1 MVHRVPDCGFAR
13 SYIIEEDDDLMVVDV
28 GSIGAA
34 QEVETYCKQIL
45 NRPLRD
51 IRLIAATHFHID
63 HIGGI
68 GALLKKC
75 SPDTKVLF
83 HPLVQEYLDGTR
95 ELSPMKNWLSGLLPT
110 MMHSI
115 TGVRKLSHVCFENVA
130 GIPLS
135 IFRDYRYLPYED
147 QIRYFDS
154 KRFPRYPIGFGHW
167 EVVVTPG
174 HTEDSLSIFNEN
186 TRELIC
192 GDLIIGKD
200 DCTGYLNRFHY
211 DPEVICK
218 SYWRV
223 RDLMPTVIYPGHGGI
238 VRHDLDAMLKVKNIE
253 MDPRRFNKN
262 LPSTPGSTG
271 MLFPFPY
278 R

>member
-13 SYIIEEDDDLMVVDV
+13 SYIIEEDEGLMVVDT

-34 QEVETYCKQIL
+34 QEIEAYCTQIL

-51 IRLIAATHFHID
+51 IRFIVATHFHID

-68 GALLKKC
+68 GTLLKKC
-75 SPDTKVLF
+75 SPETKVLF
-83 HPLVQEYLDGTR
+83 HPLAQENLDGTR

-110 MMHSI
+110 MLHSI
-115 TGVRKLSHVCFENVA
+115 ADVRKLSHVSFENVA

-135 IFRDYRYLPYED
+135 IFRDYQYLPYED
-147 QIRYFDS
+147 QISYFDS
-154 KRFPRYPIGFGHW
+154 ERFPRYPIGFGHW
-167 EVVVTPG
+167 EVVATPG
-174 HTEDSLSIFNEN
+174 HTEDSISLFNEE

-192 GDLIIGKD
+192 GDLIIGRKD
-200 DCTGYLNRFHY
+200 GTGYLNRFHN

-218 SYWRV
+218 GYWRV
-223 RDLMPTVIYPGHGGI
+223 RDLMPEVIYPGHGGI
-238 VRHDLDAMLKVKNIE
+238 VRHALDAM
-253 MDPRRFNKN
+253 R
-262 LPSTPGSTG
+262 LP
-271 MLFPFPY
+271 PFPY

>member
-1 MVHRVPDCGFAR
+1 MVNRIPDCGFAR
-13 SYIIEEDDDLMVVDV
+13 SYIIEEDEGLMVIDV

-34 QEVETYCKQIL
+34 QEIEVYCRKIL

-51 IRLIAATHFHID
+51 IRFIVATHFHID

-68 GALLKKC
+68 GALLRKC
-75 SPDTKVLF
+75 SPETKVLF

-95 ELSPMKNWLSGLLPT
+95 ELSPMKNWLFGLLPT
-110 MMHSI
+110 IMSTI
-115 TGVRKLSHVCFENVA
+115 TGVRKLSHVNFENVA

-147 QIRYFDS
+147 QICYFDS
-154 KRFPRYPIGFGHW
+154 ERFPRYPIGFGHW
-167 EVVVTPG
+167 DVVATPG
-174 HTEDSLSIFNEN
+174 YTEDSISFFNED

-192 GDLIIGKD
+192 GDLIIGGND
-200 DCTGYLNRFHY
+200 GTGNLNRFHC

-223 RDLMPTVIYPGHGGI
+223 RDLMPGVIYPGHGGI
-238 VRHDLDAMLKVKNIE
+238 VWHALDAM
-253 MDPRRFNKN
+253 R
-262 LPSTPGSTG
+262 LPP
-271 MLFPFPY
+271 LFLIGEQP
-278 R
+278 